1 MSTPGLHERVL
12 SRLGPAIVAG
22 ETAPGEVL
30 RLEQL
35 EARYGVSRTVAREVV
50 KVLESMHVVS
60 SRRRVGVTILP
71 RSEWNL
77 FDPRMI
83 RWRLA
88 GHDRMA
94 QLSSLSE
101 LRSGVEPVAAAL
113 AARHATPEQCGRL
126 TGAVMGMSV
135 SARKGD
141 LEEYLKHDIAFH
153 QTVLEGSG
161 NEMFAGLSQV
171 VAEVLAGR
179 THHHLMPAHPE
190 PEAIRLHADVAD
202 AIQGGD
208 PARAEQ
214 AMRAIVQEAIGA
226 MAAMAA
232 HEGDGSGPAVGDRG

>member
-1 MSTPGLHERVL
+1 MTTPGLHERVL

-35 EARYGVSRTVAREVV
+35 EARYGVSRTVVREVV

-60 SRRRVGVTILP
+60 SRRRVGVTVLP

-171 VAEVLAGR
+171 
-179 THHHLMPAHPE
+179 
-190 PEAIRLHADVAD
+190 HADVAD

-208 PARAEQ
+208 PVRAEQ